1 VESRILLAIHAIAS
15 PALDRVFWLSHHM
28 GTFRFW
34 AIVAALAAIWNWRRG
49 DKAEAWL
56 WVALGLSTWG
66 LIEGI
71 KPLVAR
77 ARPEL
82 WPRVVSETGY
92 SFPSGHALASATLY
106 PLLARSLA
114 RARPD
119 RAVVAYGLAFVLA
132 VFVSFGRLYLGV
144 HWPTDVLG
152 GWAIGAAQTLVAL
165 RIWRRWEPPAPPR
178 PRK

>member
-1 VESRILLAIHAIAS
+1 VESRILLAIHGVAT
-15 PALDRVFWLSHHM
+15 PALDRAFWLSHHM

-34 AIVAALAAIWNWRRG
+34 ALVSSIAFLWNWKRG

-56 WVALGLSTWG
+56 WVGLGLSTWG

-71 KPLVAR
+71 KPLVGR
-77 ARPEL
+77 HRPEL
-82 WPRVVSETGY
+82 WPRVVEEGGY

-106 PLLARSLA
+106 PLLARSLV

-119 RAVVAYGLAFVLA
+119 RLWAAYGLAFALA
-132 VFVSFGRLYLGV
+132 LFVSFGRLYLGV

-152 GWAIGAAQTLVAL
+152 GWAVGAAQTLVAL
-165 RIWRRWEPPAPPR
+165 RLRKRWAS
-178 PRK
+178 